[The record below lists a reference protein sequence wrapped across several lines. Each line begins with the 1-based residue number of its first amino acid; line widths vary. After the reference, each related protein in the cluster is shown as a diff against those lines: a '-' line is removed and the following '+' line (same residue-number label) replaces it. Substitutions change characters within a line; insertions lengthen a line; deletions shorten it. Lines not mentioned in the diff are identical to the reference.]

1 MLDMTEKLK
10 NAGIFPTKTTFSDG
24 RMATKEAWNFC
35 QELCKVRGIRAPT
48 LRTFKHH
55 LINGELIPAIRV
67 PNPFGGN
74 GPDRVYAIEGS
85 AVESFVDEL
94 ERQGDKLHV
103 IVETPPKRVA
113 QPPMQ
118 TRVAPPKPVPPKETN
133 KEFNTREAFHYIQTT
148 VGRKCELNSTTFD
161 FYLTY
166 DLISSRWSG
175 NQRLVRQDDL
185 DAYLE
190 LAPDGVY
197 ANHIEYEISTK
208 RGPGEMSMKDAYAYY
223 RDIDPNPVT
232 LNSFRSL
239 VAAGIL
245 QAIRTTNDPT
255 APVVGFKK
263 RDIDGFLATRQRI
276 LEKNKQTTKREP
288 PQKTQGEDPP
298 TVSISPE
305 VTKLLDAALA
315 QAHAKTHVQ
324 LLEGSAS
331 MTVPVAAKPKKIEA
345 EVEAPKKVKETE
357 GKKTPTSEKAVAP
370 KKTRWVTTKKAYV
383 YYAERAKRSYTDSWF
398 RDKVYR
404 GSLFR
409 TKTEPDVRPNNP
421 SGKKYMV
428 DLDSVDEYLAKD
440 PKTQPKPQKSWPTEK
455 AYHKFN
461 HLIPAGLSMLQFKRL
476 VNTGLIKSF
485 TRSSVVHVRLDAVE
499 AYFEGLMEVDTDKA
513 LQMGPAYDYYCSRC
527 SDPVAKAHFSRWVTD
542 GEIEGGEKSDEGRWT
557 ITVGSIDE
565 FIEQYPNGRMR
576 TNRNSRV
583 VSESRDSKKSSKNK
597 APLKTDTVLPAPAPT
612 PTSSSAGIISISM
625 SDYKTPKEMKKAL
638 ELLMSQGFEVSV
650 KP

>member
-1 MLDMTEKLK
+1 MFNMSEKLK
-10 NAGIFPTKTTFSDG
+10 NPGILPTKTTFSDG

-35 QELCKVRGIRAPT
+35 QELCKARGTRAPT

-55 LINGELIPAIRV
+55 LMNGELIPSIRV

-74 GPDRVYAIEGS
+74 GPDRVYAIEAS

-94 ERQGDKLHV
+94 ERQGDQLHV
-103 IVETPPKRVA
+103 VVEVPSRSVARPPVQTCVGPPKL
-113 QPPMQ
+113 
-118 TRVAPPKPVPPKETN
+118 APPKITN
-133 KEFNTREAFHYIQTT
+133 KEFNTREAFHYVQTT
-148 VGRKCELNSTTFD
+148 VGRKCELNSTTFE
-161 FYLTY
+161 FYLAY
-166 DLISSRWSG
+166 DLISSRWSD
-175 NQRLVRQDDL
+175 NQRFVRQDDL

-197 ANHIEYEISTK
+197 ANHIEYEISAK
-208 RGPGEMSMKDAYAYY
+208 RGPGEMSMKDAYEYY

-276 LEKNKQTTKREP
+276 LEKDKQATTKGIL
-288 PQKTQGEDPP
+288 KTQEKEHII
-298 TVSISPE
+298 VSPE
-305 VTKLLDAALA
+305 VTKLLDEAVAKA
-315 QAHAKTHVQ
+315 QVKTQVQ
-324 LLEGSAS
+324 VA
-331 MTVPVAAKPKKIEA
+331 VPAPIVPKPKKTKA
-345 EVEAPKKVKETE
+345 EVEAPKKVKEAE
-357 GKKTPTSEKAVAP
+357 GKKAPKSEKAVAP
-370 KKTRWVTTKKAYV
+370 KKSRWVTTKKAYA
-383 YYAERAKRSYTDSWF
+383 YYAERAQRSYTDSWF

-404 GSLFR
+404 GTLFR
-409 TKTEPDVRPNNP
+409 TRTEPDVRPNNP

-461 HLIPAGLSMLQFKRL
+461 HLIPPGLSMLQFKRL

-499 AYFEGLMEVDTDKA
+499 AYFERLVEFDTDKP

-542 GEIEGGEKSDEGRWT
+542 GEIEGGEKNEDGRWS
-557 ITVGSIDE
+557 ITVDAIDE
-565 FIEQYPNGRMR
+565 FIEGYPSGRMR

-583 VSESRDSKKSSKNK
+583 VSESRDSKSSKGK
-597 APLKTDTVLPAPAPT
+597 APSKTSTVPPAPAST
-612 PTSSSAGIISISM
+612 PVSSSAGIISISM
-625 SDYKTPKEMKKAL
+625 GDYKTPKEMKKAL
-638 ELLMSQGFEVSV
+638 EMLMSQGFEVSV